1 MSYLFEQQPNESN
14 KAFAAFSLYLGMG
27 PDRSTKA
34 VGKQLGKSEGLI
46 ERWCSKFDWP
56 ARVQAHG
63 AHLALVERE
72 MTEVMARTKAGEWAK
87 RREKLLETEWEMHE
101 KCIAAAKR
109 GFETFMAREKVY
121 ANLADIAR
129 ILEIASKLGRLASGM
144 ATDKTEVSGEVDV
157 NFRMEIEAAIKKVY
171 AEPAIDVET
180 VPNLAPREIGGGK

>member
-14 KAFAAFSLYLGMG
+14 KAFAAFSTYLNLGAE
-27 PDRSTKA
+27 RSIPA
-34 VGKQLGKSEGLI
+34 VAEKLRKSVGLVQ
-46 ERWCSKFDWP
+46 RWSCRFDWP
-56 ARVQAHG
+56 ATVQAHG

-109 GFETFMAREKVY
+109 AFDAFLAREKVY

-171 AEPAIDVET
+171 AEPAIDVEAI
-180 VPNLAPREIGGGK
+180 PNSGPHQLLSGK

>member
-1 MSYLFEQQPNESN
+1 MALLFEQQPNETN
-14 KAFAAFSLYLGMG
+14 KAFEAFTVYLSMG
-27 PDRSTKA
+27 PERSLDA
-34 VGKQLGKSEGLI
+34 VRRKCGKSARLI
-46 ERWCSKFDWP
+46 ERWSSRFDWP

-109 GFETFMAREKVY
+109 GFEAFLAREKVY

-171 AEPAIDVET
+171 AEPVIDVEAQ
-180 VPNLAPREIGGGK
+180 NLPPHAIGGGK